1 MAKKKPTKKEL
12 NNYLAENKDDLTIL
26 FQDENYVL
34 VSTTFPRSHG
44 IMLLKSGF
52 DVATSDTNSRL
63 LRIDIP
69 KR

>member
-12 NNYLAENKDDLTIL
+12 NNYLAEHKDDLTIL
-26 FQDENYVL
+26 FQDKNYVL

-44 IMLLKSGF
+44 IMLLEAGF
-52 DVATSDTNSRL
+52 DVATSNTNARL